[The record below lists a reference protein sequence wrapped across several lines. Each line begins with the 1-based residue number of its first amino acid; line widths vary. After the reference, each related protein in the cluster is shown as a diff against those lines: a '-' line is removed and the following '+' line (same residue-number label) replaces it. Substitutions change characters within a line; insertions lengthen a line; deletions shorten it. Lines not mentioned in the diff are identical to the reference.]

1 MMRSAPVSSLEGS
14 SGECHRWGFVRNQ
27 IPTSCP
33 LGCWQPHVRPCFRN
47 AASPLRQ
54 CEQCSMVFV
63 YPSPSRA
70 QIEGQYS
77 CAYFQKKY
85 QRLMDSGYVCPEFSR
100 QKMMDC
106 LLRATSLCRH
116 LNGEPGTIL
125 DVGCGTG
132 RFLELAQEKG
142 WRTLGLELSEGIAE
156 NTAQRLGSQV
166 YVGSI
171 LDVALPDHY
180 VDAVTL
186 FDVIEHLE
194 DPVRALQVCH
204 RALKPGG
211 AIVLTTPN
219 FNGLGR
225 RLVGES
231 AFGIWPDEHL
241 LYFQP
246 STLRRA
252 LRAAGFDRIQLL
264 TREVFVENASMFI
277 SRLRGR
283 RETISRMPTG
293 AEESVLGV
301 KSMVR
306 GNRLLRMTRS
316 VVNDFFA
323 HVLWGDDLVAFA
335 VRP

>member
-1 MMRSAPVSSLEGS
+1 MPLIRLFNASSARWFSSTL
-14 SGECHRWGFVRNQ
+14 
-27 IPTSCP
+27 
-33 LGCWQPHVRPCFRN
+33 
-47 AASPLRQ
+47 ASRGHK
-54 CEQCSMVFV
+54 
-63 YPSPSRA
+63 
-70 QIEGQYS
+70 IESQYS

-85 QRLMDSGYVCPEFSR
+85 EHLTDSGYVSPEFSR

-106 LLRATSLCRH
+106 LLRATSLCRS
-116 LNGEPGTIL
+116 LNGKPGTIL

-142 WRTLGLELSEGIAE
+142 WRTLGLELSKGVAE

-171 LDVALPDHY
+171 LEAGLPDQY
-180 VDAVTL
+180 VDVVTL

-194 DPVRALQVCH
+194 DPVRGLQVCH
-204 RALKPGG
+204 RVLKPGG

-219 FNGLGR
+219 FNGIGR

-241 LYFQP
+241 QYFQP

-252 LRAAGFDRIQLL
+252 FRAAGFERIQLL
-264 TREVFVENASMFI
+264 TREVFAENAGMLI

-283 RETISRMPTG
+283 SETISRMPTG
-293 AEESVLGV
+293 TEESVLGV

-306 GNRLLRMTRS
+306 GNRLLRITRS
-316 VVNDFFA
+316 VVNHFFA

-335 VRP
+335 VRT